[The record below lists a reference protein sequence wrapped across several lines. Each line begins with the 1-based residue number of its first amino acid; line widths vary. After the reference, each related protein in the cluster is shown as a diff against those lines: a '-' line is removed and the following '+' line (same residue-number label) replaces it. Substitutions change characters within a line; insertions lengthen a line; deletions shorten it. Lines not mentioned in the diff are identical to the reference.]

1 MHDEAYDRIYRGD
14 RPILVAAPHVGTS
27 VPDELMRLP
36 AWQSMQASSPDLAGE
51 RFLDAAASLRMS
63 CIAARV
69 HPCVID
75 VNAAADSQ
83 AVDSE
88 LGRSMLCRAH
98 SPSGDVLYAETSG
111 LSVADVKRRIKR
123 YWLPYHEALRAE
135 LQRLHAVHGDVL
147 LLVSHASSRL
157 APYRSPYRAS
167 DCNVGTNHGASCNRR
182 LVTALTQTVQRNGR
196 SWVVNGQLADAFAAQ
211 HYGCPADGIHVVEI
225 EVAGKWRDDCVQP
238 PAGNAA
244 ADEFGTVLA
253 SLLEVVPMSPAPD
266 RTSCAG
272 PGIGRPT

>member
-1 MHDEAYDRIYRGD
+1 MHDVAYDRIFRGD

-27 VPDELMRLP
+27 VPDEFLWLP
-36 AWQSMQASSPDLAGE
+36 AWQSVQTSPVDLAGE
-51 RFLDAAASLRMS
+51 RFLDAAARLRIS
-63 CIAARV
+63 FIAPLV

-83 AVDSE
+83 AVGSE

-98 SPSGDVLYAETSG
+98 SPSGDVLYDEMGEPTA
-111 LSVADVKRRIKR
+111 ADVNRRIQR

-135 LQRLHAVHGDVL
+135 LQRLRAAHGEVL

-167 DCNVGTNHGASCNRR
+167 DCNVGTNRGASCSRHF
-182 LVTALTQTVQRNGR
+182 VTTLTQTVQRSGR
-196 SWVVNGQLADAFAAQ
+196 SWVVNGQLSDSFVAQ
-211 HYGCPADGIHVVEI
+211 QYGCPADGIHVVDI

-238 PAGNAA
+238 PAADTA
-244 ADEFGTVLA
+244 EDEFGAVLA
-253 SLLEVVPMSPAPD
+253 SLLEALPTSPAPD
-266 RTSCAG
+266 RTVCTG
-272 PGIGRPT
+272 PGIGRPR